1 MGFSLAEGVSLKCGC
16 RPKNAL
22 VSATQPSYLHSMVIA
37 TQLSYSHS
45 MLSAPSS
52 TATSTY
58 NHGLTYFQPTDP
70 NDPFNMSP
78 MSNQLP
84 LFDFMSKNI
93 NIPPHVAPF
102 TLGLWDALN
111 GLDTDVGPSKI
122 SGSLG

>member
-1 MGFSLAEGVSLKCGC
+1 
-16 RPKNAL
+16 
-22 VSATQPSYLHSMVIA
+22 
-37 TQLSYSHS
+37 